1 MVVGSDEV
9 DLVLLIVQRVVER
22 RCWFLRFSP
31 VVERVLWSRVV
42 DNTCGVRTIV
52 NRRHA
57 DTRAP
62 SVSQHHRQ
70 FTLSF
75 DPLPVRLVEGRDAN
89 AVCSKAVRLPN
100 HVVHALIPPS
110 STASKRYK
118 LRHRAYSLQLPQHS
132 TQLSDSDFLTHK
144 NTYLAQFF
152 GLS

>member
-9 DLVLLIVQRVVER
+9 DLVLPIVQRVVER

-110 STASKRYK
+110 STASKRYN
-118 LRHRAYSLQLPQHS
+118 LRHRAHSLQLPQHS

-144 NTYLAQFF
+144 NTYLVQFV